1 MRHLP
6 SISRRATLLG
16 LSGAVL
22 FGRTRMAVAQVP
34 GPQTPGDARLVV
46 VILRGAL
53 DGLYAVQ
60 PYGDAALHGLRA
72 PLVLPEPG
80 REGGLLDLGGFFG
93 LHPAMPAFAA
103 MYAANQAMVL
113 HAVAG
118 ATRSRSHFD
127 AQDSL
132 ESGADHRLSSGW
144 LNRALEAMP
153 EAHRARTGLALGTD
167 VPLLIRGPVPVG
179 AHALRGG
186 RPPGPELLATL
197 ARLNAADPV
206 LGPAFAEGL
215 RARGFSA
222 EVLGGLAPP
231 PGANGFAALA
241 EAGGRLLAS
250 ADGPRVAAME
260 IGGWDTH
267 VAQPNVL
274 PQRLAELDNGLE
286 GMRQGLGE
294 AWGRTAVLVVT
305 EFGRTVRV
313 NGTNGT
319 DHGTGTV
326 ALLAGGAVRGGRV
339 LASWPG
345 LGELFENR
353 DLAPTRDL
361 RAVAKALLA
370 QHLKLPDEA
379 VAKAFPGSE
388 AIRPEGGLLR

>member
-16 LSGAVL
+16 LSGAML
-22 FGRTRMAVAQVP
+22 FGRTRLAVAEV
-34 GPQTPGDARLVV
+34 PGDARLVV

-60 PYGDAALHGLRA
+60 PYGDAALRELRA

-80 REGGLLDLGGFFG
+80 QEGGLLDLGGHFG
-93 LHPAMPAFAA
+93 LHPAMPKFAA

-153 EAHRARTGLALGTD
+153 EAGRARRGLALGTD
-167 VPLLIRGPVPVG
+167 VPLLIRGSVPVG
-179 AHALRGG
+179 AHALRGA
-186 RPPGPELLATL
+186 RPPGSELLATL

-206 LGPAFAEGL
+206 LGPAFNEGL

-222 EVLGGLAPP
+222 EVLGGLEPP
-231 PGANGFAALA
+231 PRGANGFAALA

-260 IGGWDTH
+260 LGGWDTH
-267 VAQPNVL
+267 LAQPNLL
-274 PQRLAELDNGLE
+274 PPRLAELDNGLE
-286 GMRQGLGE
+286 TLRQGLGD
-294 AWGRTAVLVVT
+294 AWPHTAVLVVT

-339 LASWPG
+339 LANWPG
-345 LGELFENR
+345 LTDLFENR